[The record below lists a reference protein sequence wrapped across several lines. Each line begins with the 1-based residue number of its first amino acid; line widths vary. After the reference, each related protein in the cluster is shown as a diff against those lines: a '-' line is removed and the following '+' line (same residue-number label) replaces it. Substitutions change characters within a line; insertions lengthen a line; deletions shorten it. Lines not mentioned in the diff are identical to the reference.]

1 MPWWVSIYVAFMVIS
16 LPFGALVLR
25 RMQQDYLHPVGGL
38 VSALL
43 SIGFVIS
50 YWMPELVP
58 FSGTGTLLLFAYIIG
73 WDLYSLRLLK
83 DKLPEMF
90 DLPEQERPEMDANS
104 VLFSLV
110 LMLPAYIFA
119 ALVCMRAIGTG

>member
-1 MPWWVSIYVAFMVIS
+1 MPWWVSLYVAFMVIS
-16 LPFGALVLR
+16 LPFGVLMLR

-43 SIGFVIS
+43 GIAFVTS
-50 YWMPELVP
+50 YWLPDLVP
-58 FSGTGTLLLFAYIIG
+58 FHGASTVLLFGYMIA
-73 WDLYSLRLLK
+73 WDVYSLRLLK

-90 DLPEQERPEMDANS
+90 DLPEEERSEIDS
-104 VLFSLV
+104 GSLLFGLG

-119 ALVCMRAIGTG
+119 ALVCLRALG